1 MQCPSCESYK
11 RQPLSGLYQMTC
23 LGCCT
28 RLVLSARP
36 DKRQAAAML
45 AAIARCE
52 GSPSRQQV
60 LASVAGHTGQGG

>member
-1 MQCPSCESYK
+1 MQCPSCEYFK
-11 RQPLSGLYQMTC
+11 QQPLSGRYHMAC
-23 LGCCT
+23 LACCT

-45 AAIARCE
+45 AAIARFE

-60 LASVAGHTGQGG
+60 LASVASHAGKGS

>member
-1 MQCPSCESYK
+1 MA
-11 RQPLSGLYQMTC
+11 C
-23 LGCCT
+23 LACCT

-45 AAIARCE
+45 AAIARFE

-60 LASVAGHTGQGG
+60 LASVASHAGKGS